1 VTPEEI
7 ELLSELTIF
16 IPTYKRSR
24 ELERAIEYWRDTP
37 VTIHILDG
45 SDIAFF
51 PVGLQGGTNSIYYHS
66 FPQNTETVTENW
78 GRRLKFATSLMK
90 TKFAAFCCDDDVFVV
105 GGLIKA
111 LHLLSGGVGDA
122 VAGKTGEY
130 LLQNDEVIWTHK
142 YPHWKDQ
149 ALQRSV
155 NVGERLM
162 FDGGAHA
169 FYGIYRSEL
178 LAKIHGIGNLY
189 AFPVPVWHSML
200 IITLIKVFSRVIYVD
215 DLFWLKCGINY
226 PESRPIKFAQIF
238 WDKRFVVDS
247 DKFLEGL
254 SLAIRV
260 VDPAMT
266 DDDILDLVTKFKNQF
281 AKPKKWKKTVVKL
294 KAQTLRTIGK
304 LPQFVRETIFACLP
318 SGLKK
323 RIGNSNF
330 EVNFKPVVSLSE
342 QDLMN
347 DSLKKWERILLMP
360 REELRLKANI

>member
-1 VTPEEI
+1 MTPEEI
-7 ELLSELTIF
+7 DLLSELTIF
-16 IPTYKRSR
+16 IPTYNRPLA
-24 ELERAIEYWRDTP
+24 LERAIEYWRDSP

-51 PVGLQGGTNSIYYHS
+51 PVGLQSGTNSIYYHI
-66 FPQNTETVTENW
+66 FPQNSETVTENW
-78 GRRLKFATSLMK
+78 GRRLKFATSLMN

-111 LHLLSGGVGDA
+111 LHLLSGGAGDA

-130 LLQNDEVIWTHK
+130 LLQNDEVIWTNK
-142 YPHWKDQ
+142 YPHWKDE

-169 FYGIYRSEL
+169 FYGIYRSET
-178 LAKIHGIGNLY
+178 LATIHGIGNLY
-189 AFPVPVWHSML
+189 TFPVPVWHSML

-238 WDKRFVVDS
+238 WDKRFIVDS

-254 SLAIRV
+254 STAIRV
-260 VDPAMT
+260 VEPAMT
-266 DDDILDLVTKFKNQF
+266 DDAIFELVTNFKNQF
-281 AKPKKWKKTVVKL
+281 TKPKKSKKTIVKL
-294 KAQTLRTIGK
+294 KAQILRTIGK
-304 LPQFVRETIFACLP
+304 LPEFARETIFACLS

-323 RIGNSNF
+323 RIGNANF
-330 EVNFKPVVSLSE
+330 EVNFKPVVLLSE

-347 DSLKKWERILLMP
+347 DSLKRWEKILLMP
-360 REELRLKANI
+360 REELRLRANI